1 MAAKI
6 FLSPSK
12 YVQGAGE
19 LSHLGSYAQQFG
31 KKALVLISPGGQKRF
46 GATIQESFAAS
57 SCDMIAEPFQGEC
70 CMSEIHRL
78 IDQMKQLG
86 CDIVIG
92 VGGGKIF
99 DTAKA
104 IAYFTAFPVCIC
116 PTVASTDA
124 PCSAISVLYTDDG
137 VFDKYLYL
145 PSNPQLVLM
154 DTEVLCKSPVRQ
166 TIAGMGDALSTYY
179 EARACQRSGALNSA
193 GGLATEAALALA
205 KLCRDTL
212 LREGF
217 AAKLA
222 LEQKVCTPAV
232 EKILEA
238 NTLLSG
244 LGFESVGL
252 AAAHAVNDALSLLEE
267 CRSAPHGNKV
277 AFGTIV
283 QLVLEGA
290 PKEELTEVISFCRS
304 VGLPITMQQLGV
316 EELTDEKVMAVA
328 QAACAEKEPMKN
340 MPFAVTPAMVAAA
353 IQAADAYGR
362 YASEQN
368 EV

>member
-6 FLSPSK
+6 FISPSK

-19 LSHLGSYAQQFG
+19 LRHLGTYVQSLG

-46 GATIQESFAAS
+46 GKTIQESFSAAA
-57 SCDMIAEPFQGEC
+57 CDMLFEPFQGEC
-70 CMSEIHRL
+70 CTEEINRL
-78 IDQMKQLG
+78 IAQMTQHG

-99 DTAKA
+99 DLAKA
-104 IAYFTAFPVCIC
+104 LAYYTAASVCIC

-124 PCSAISVLYTDDG
+124 PCSAISVLYTKDG

-179 EARACQRSGALNSA
+179 EARACQRSGARNSA
-193 GGLATEAALALA
+193 GGLATQAAMALAT
-205 KLCRDTL
+205 LCRDTL
-212 LREGF
+212 FQEGRK
-217 AAKLA
+217 AKIA

-232 EKILEA
+232 EKILEV

-252 AAAHAVNDALSLLEE
+252 AAAHAVNDALSILEE
-267 CRSAPHGNKV
+267 CRPAPHGAKV

-283 QLVLEGA
+283 QLVLEDA
-290 PKEELTEVISFCRS
+290 PQEELEQVISFCLS
-304 VGLPITMQQLGV
+304 VGLPVTMQQLGV
-316 EELTDEKVMAVA
+316 EQLTEEKVSAVA
-328 QAACAEKEPMKN
+328 ERACDGKEPMKN
-340 MPFAVTPAMVAAA
+340 MPMVVTPAMVAAA
-353 IQAADAYGR
+353 IWTADAYGQYFLEKQR
-362 YASEQN
+362 
-368 EV
+368 

>member
-6 FLSPSK
+6 FISPSK
-12 YVQGAGE
+12 YVQGSGE
-19 LSHLGSYAQQFG
+19 LGRLGSYAQQLG
-31 KKALVLISPGGQKRF
+31 HKAFVLISPGGQKRF
-46 GATIQESFAAS
+46 GATIEASFS
-57 SCDMIAEPFQGEC
+57 SLSCDMVFEPFQGEC
-70 CMSEIHRL
+70 CMREIDSLTGR
-78 IDQMKQLG
+78 MKQLG

-104 IAYFTAFPVCIC
+104 LAYFTAFPVCIC

-124 PCSAISVLYTDDG
+124 PCSAISVLYTEEG

-179 EARACQRSGALNSA
+179 EARACHRSGALNSP

-212 LREGF
+212 FREGLS
-217 AAKLA
+217 AKLA

-232 EKILEA
+232 EKVFEA

-252 AAAHAVNDALSLLEE
+252 AAAHAVNDALSILEE
-267 CRSAPHGNKV
+267 CRAVPHGNKV

-290 PKEELTEVISFCRS
+290 PIEELEQVISFCCS
-304 VGLPITMQQLGV
+304 VGLPVTMQQLGV
-316 EELTDEKVMAVA
+316 EDVTDEKIQAVA
-328 QAACAEKEPMKN
+328 ESACDDKEPMKN
-340 MPFAVTPAMVAAA
+340 MPFAVTPAMVTGA
-353 IQAADAYGR
+353 IKAADAYGQH
-362 YASEQN
+362 YLAD
-368 EV
+368 